1 MSSRHSGCL
10 FRVLTFYNVLLS
22 IPMTCMFLSL
32 IITINTAIL
41 VEWICIFLP
50 DGGNQRPLFFWT
62 CHFIIWANI
71 VYFTVAVIL
80 ANLSCVPHE
89 YLWNRTIMGGYCR
102 VNTAHLAIATAC
114 LAFAIDTIVLFIP
127 QRIIWTLNTSQRR
140 KLGVS
145 IVFTLGM
152 AACVASI
159 VRLYVTVLKSTSADL
174 TYHSPMVQLTVV
186 VEGARGIL
194 VLCVPAMPKA
204 VSGMKRKGSMAS
216 RLSRARRQTTWPD
229 GCVGRLV
236 RIILT
241 ATIRTR
247 TTVCLG
253 TLDLAWTVV
262 RCLTS
267 TRTAWDWAIPPMVR
281 STRLGAAS

>member
-1 MSSRHSGCL
+1 
-10 FRVLTFYNVLLS
+10 
-22 IPMTCMFLSL
+22 MTCMFLSL
-32 IITINTAIL
+32 IIMIKTAIL
-41 VEWICIFLP
+41 VEWIWIFQP
-50 DGGNQRPLFFWT
+50 YSGNQRHLFFWT

-102 VNTAHLAIATAC
+102 VNTAHLAPATAC
-114 LAFAIDTIVLFIP
+114 LAFAIDTIVLFLP
-127 QRIIWTLNTSQRR
+127 QRIIWTLNMSRHR
-140 KLGVS
+140 KLGVL

-174 TYHSPMVQLTVV
+174 SYHSSMAQLTAV
-186 VEGARGIL
+186 VEVVCGNL

-216 RLSRARRQTTWPD
+216 RLSRARRQT
-229 GCVGRLV
+229 
-236 RIILT
+236 
-241 ATIRTR
+241 
-247 TTVCLG
+247 
-253 TLDLAWTVV
+253 
-262 RCLTS
+262 S
-267 TRTAWDWAIPPMVR
+267 
-281 STRLGAAS
+281 